1 MQDVETTW
9 LLARSSGMLA
19 YLLLTLGV
27 VAGLTLSTRMFGR
40 AIPPAVITGVH
51 RTLSTLG
58 LGALALHVGMLV
70 LDTKVDIPLVSLVV
84 PGLTEYRPIATGL
97 GVVALELWVLI
108 QLSFPL
114 RRHIGVRTWR
124 RMHYATFGLW
134 ALAAMHGIA
143 AGTDSGTPWARW
155 LYVVSISLVV
165 GLLGWRI
172 VAARFPE
179 PRTRTPRPAPAG
191 KAPSSVTAGNTSHAA
206 ATRVHTNHQSMEV
219 THV

>member
-1 MQDVETTW
+1 MHTVATSW

-19 YLLLTLGV
+19 YVLLSASV

-58 LGALALHVGMLV
+58 LGALVLHCGMLV
-70 LDTKVDIPLVSLVV
+70 IDTKVDIPLISLVV
-84 PGLTEYRPIATGL
+84 PGLTEYRPLATGL

-108 QLSFPL
+108 QLSFAV
-114 RRHIGVRTWR
+114 RRKIGTRVWR
-124 RMHYATFGLW
+124 KLHYATFALW
-134 ALAAMHGIA
+134 LIA
-143 AGTDSGTPWARW
+143 AIHGVAAGSDSGTSWALW
-155 LYVVSISLVV
+155 IYTVTIGMVV

-172 VAARFPE
+172 AAARFPE
-179 PRTRTPRPAPAG
+179 PRRRPVAPPQSLPRSAHPAARTPNVGA
-191 KAPSSVTAGNTSHAA
+191 
-206 ATRVHTNHQSMEV
+206 